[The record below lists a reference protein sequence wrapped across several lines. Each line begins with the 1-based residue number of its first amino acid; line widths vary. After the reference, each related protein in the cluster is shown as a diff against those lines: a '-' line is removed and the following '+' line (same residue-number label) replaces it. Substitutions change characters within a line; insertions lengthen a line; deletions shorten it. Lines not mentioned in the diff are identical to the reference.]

1 MQNAA
6 GFLPVVSA
14 TMKRPGGKGLPGRGS
29 WRGVRG
35 KVVRSAYFY
44 ALAGVVAAL
53 VLASGA
59 FQIARTKQ
67 ELVSIYESS
76 ARSLADGVEQLITQA
91 LSMLEIS
98 DQGATD
104 AAKAFA
110 LDDILIDYLAGLAAD
125 LDRTVLSQPPGEV
138 RVKDPEVSLRVVGR
152 AAAKTLGEGLVT
164 DTIRSLES
172 GTETVAIR
180 RVPPRVERSGRLVV
194 VFRRHLGDG
203 FFVFTVEDADR
214 YGLLKRLL
222 VQDVVRLFRDRRDLL
237 DLVITD
243 ENGRL
248 LGRIQDEG
256 ASRVPLPAPARQG
269 HGGPQGEVVLTR
281 HGDIPALDFTRD
293 LQFRGKGVGAL
304 RVSISVLPMEKLI
317 SEGRR
322 WTILLGAVLFV
333 VGFGLVRLILWRQ
346 ERTLLRMQEMEQEIR
361 RREELSALGEMAA
374 GVAHEIRN
382 PLNAISMGLQSLSL
396 GGDEAGDE
404 GATGLLE
411 TMRREV
417 TRINRIVSDFL
428 AVSRPLSVRLD
439 PVNLGDVVEH
449 VAGLLRQAAAEEAV
463 EVRTEVPPTSAYLS
477 GDGDKLT
484 QALLNLGINAL
495 EACNTEGVVTMRL
508 VSQKGRARIEV
519 SDTGAGVAPEHRPHL
534 FRPHFT
540 TKEKGLGL
548 GLFIAQRIVEAHGG
562 TLALGECSK
571 RGTTML
577 VTLPVGEG

>member
-1 MQNAA
+1 M
-6 GFLPVVSA
+6 
-14 TMKRPGGKGLPGRGS
+14 
-29 WRGVRG
+29 RG
-35 KVVRSAYFY
+35 KVVRPVYFY

-59 FQIARTKQ
+59 FQIARTKR

-76 ARSLADGVEQLITQA
+76 ARSLADGVDQLVTQA

-98 DQGATD
+98 GQSPTD
-104 AAKAFA
+104 PAKAFA
-110 LDDILIDYLAGLAAD
+110 LDDILIEYLAGLAAD
-125 LDRTVLSQPPGEV
+125 LDRTLLAQAPGEL
-138 RVKDPEVSLRVVGR
+138 RLRDPEVSLQVVVSATVGALR
-152 AAAKTLGEGLVT
+152 DRFLL
-164 DTIRSLES
+164 DLIRSLES
-172 GTETVAIR
+172 GAETVAIR
-180 RVPPRVERSGRLVV
+180 RVPPRAERTGRLVV

-203 FFVFTVEDADR
+203 FLVFTVEDAGR

-222 VQDVVRLFRDRRDLL
+222 IQDVVRIFRDRRDLL
-237 DLVITD
+237 DLVIAD

-248 LGRIQDEG
+248 LARIQDEG
-256 ASRVPLPAPARQG
+256 ASKVPLPAPVRHG
-269 HGGPQGEVVLTR
+269 HGGSQGEVVLTR
-281 HGDIPALDFTRD
+281 HGDTPALDFTRD
-293 LQFRGKGVGAL
+293 LQFRGRGVGAL

-346 ERTLLRMQEMEQEIR
+346 ERTLLRMGEMEEEIR

-382 PLNAISMGLQSLSL
+382 PLNAISMGLQSLAL
-396 GGDEAGDE
+396 EGDQARAE
-404 GATGLLE
+404 GAPELLE
-411 TMRREV
+411 TVRREV

-428 AVSRPLSVRLD
+428 TASRPVGVRME
-439 PVNLGDVVEH
+439 PVNLGDLAEH
-449 VAGLLRQAAAEEAV
+449 VAGLLTQAAAGREV
-463 EVRTEVPPTSAYLS
+463 EVRTEIPQAPAHLS
-477 GDGDKLT
+477 GDRDKLT

-495 EACNTEGVVTMRL
+495 EACNPRGVVTMRI
-508 VSQKGRARIEV
+508 VHQKRRARIEV
-519 SDTGAGVAPEHRPHL
+519 SDTGTGVAPEHRPHL

-562 TLALGECSK
+562 TLALGESST

-577 VTLPVGEG
+577 VTLPLGGRIGG

>member
-1 MQNAA
+1 
-6 GFLPVVSA
+6 
-14 TMKRPGGKGLPGRGS
+14 
-29 WRGVRG
+29 VRG
-35 KVVRSAYFY
+35 KAVRSVYFY

-76 ARSLADGVEQLITQA
+76 ARSVADGVEQLIGQD
-91 LSMLEIS
+91 LNILEIS
-98 DQGATD
+98 DHETTD

-110 LDDILIDYLAGLAAD
+110 LDDIIIDHLAGLAAD
-125 LDRTVLSQPPGEV
+125 FDRTLLSQPEREV
-138 RVKDPEVSLRVVGR
+138 LMKDPEVSLRVVGR
-152 AAAKTLGEGLVT
+152 APVGTLGNEFLT
-164 DTIRSLES
+164 DLIGSLES

-180 RVPPRVERSGRLVV
+180 RVPPRAGRSGRLVV

-203 FFVFTVEDADR
+203 FFVFTVENADR
-214 YGLLKRLL
+214 YNLLRRLFI
-222 VQDVVRLFRDRRDLL
+222 QDVIRLFRERQDLL
-237 DLVITD
+237 DLIITD

-248 LGRIQDEG
+248 LGRIQDES
-256 ASRVPLPAPARQG
+256 ASKVPLPAAVLRG
-269 HGGPQGEVVLTR
+269 NGASKGEAVLTR
-281 HGDIPALDFTRD
+281 HGDIPALDFTRN
-293 LQFRGKGVGAL
+293 LPFRGRGVGAL
-304 RVSISVLPMEKLI
+304 LVSISVLPMETLI
-317 SEGRR
+317 SESRR
-322 WTILLGAVLFV
+322 WTALLSAVLFV

-346 ERTLLRMQEMEQEIR
+346 ERTLFRMQEMEQEIR

-382 PLNAISMGLQSLSL
+382 PLNAISMGLQSLAL
-396 GGDEAGDE
+396 GRGEAGGE

-428 AVSRPLSVRLD
+428 AVSRPLSVRPD
-439 PVNLGDVVEH
+439 PVNLGEVVEH
-449 VAGLLRQAAAEEAV
+449 VAGLLRQASAGR
-463 EVRTEVPPTSAYLS
+463 EVGIRTEIPPTPACLP
-477 GDGDKLT
+477 GDRDKLT

-495 EACNTEGVVTMRL
+495 DACNTEGVVTIRL
-508 VSQKGRARIEV
+508 VFQQGRARIEV
-519 SDTGAGVAPEHRPHL
+519 SDTGAGVPPENRPHL

-540 TKEKGLGL
+540 TKERGLGL

-562 TLALGECSK
+562 SLALGDSSK

-577 VTLPVGEG
+577 VTLPLIAG

>member
-1 MQNAA
+1 
-6 GFLPVVSA
+6 
-14 TMKRPGGKGLPGRGS
+14 
-29 WRGVRG
+29 VRG
-35 KVVRSAYFY
+35 KVVRSVYFY

-59 FQIARTKQ
+59 FQIARTRQ
-67 ELVSIYESS
+67 ELVSIYASS
-76 ARSLADGVEQLITQA
+76 ARSLADGVEQLIVQA
-91 LSMLEIS
+91 LNMLEIS
-98 DQGATD
+98 DHGATD

-138 RVKDPEVSLRVVGR
+138 RMKDPEVSLRVVGR

-180 RVPPRVERSGRLVV
+180 RVPPRAERSGRLVV

-203 FFVFTVEDADR
+203 FFVFTVDDVDR

-243 ENGRL
+243 ENSRL

-256 ASRVPLPAPARQG
+256 ASGVPPPAPARQG
-269 HGGPQGEVVLTR
+269 HGGTQGEVVLTR
-281 HGDIPALDFTRD
+281 HGGIPALDFTRD
-293 LQFRGKGVGAL
+293 LQFRGKGVGTL

-361 RREELSALGEMAA
+361 RREELSVLGEMAA

-382 PLNAISMGLQSLSL
+382 PLNAISMGLQSLAL
-396 GGDEAGDE
+396 GGDEAGGE

-428 AVSRPLSVRLD
+428 AVSRPLSARPD

-449 VAGLLRQAAAEEAV
+449 VAGLLGQAAAEGAV
-463 EVRTEVPPTSAYLS
+463 EVRTEVPPTPAYFA
-477 GDGDKLT
+477 GDRDKLT

-495 EACNTEGVVTMRL
+495 EACNTEGVVTLRL

-562 TLALGECSK
+562 TLALGEGSK